1 MRIRRYLTRLAPAVA
16 LVLTVAGLPGCGSSA
31 GAGTVTL
38 LSFWTESEQHWFINQ
53 VLAEFTRE
61 TGIQVHYQ
69 LGTRAIDQEL
79 QSDLQTGD
87 QPDIAVL
94 SSPGDLETFA
104 QQGALQPL
112 DGPLADQTGR
122 YDQQWLS
129 LESAVQPAGGDR
141 HKYTVPITT
150 SLKSAIWY
158 DPSALRRLLGPSW
171 TGVMPTTWDQL
182 FALTGQISAHGGTPW
197 CMGMESTP
205 VSGWP
210 GTDWIE
216 DILLHQSGPEVY
228 QQWADGQ
235 LSWQNSAPIAD
246 AFTAFGS
253 IVGGGRNLNGGVD
266 GALLTYFGD
275 AGTPLFAPNP
285 GCYLDHAASL
295 DNLPTTARPGVDYD
309 FFPFPA
315 LSGQYANTVEVS
327 GDFAAMFRSTPQAEK
342 LIHFL
347 ASDTAQ
353 RIWAGRPDGGVS
365 SADRDVKAADYP
377 NSVSRR
383 AAALIGAASNLCFDA
398 SDLMPPTVSA
408 TFYQTLLAYLSDPGR
423 YHDPAAL
430 SGLLAPLDTS
440 RAAAGHALTYQ
451 CGQ

>member
-1 MRIRRYLTRLAPAVA
+1 MRIRRYLARLAPAAA
-16 LVLTVAGLPGCGSSA
+16 LAMTVAGLPACGGPA
-31 GAGTVTL
+31 GDQTVTV
-38 LSFWTESEQHWFINQ
+38 LSFWTGTERDWFVNH
-53 VLAEFTRE
+53 VLAEFTKE

-69 LGTRAIDQEL
+69 LSTRAIDQEL
-79 QSDLQTGD
+79 QSQLQTGT

-94 SSPGDLETFA
+94 SSPGVLQTFA

-112 DGPLADQTGR
+112 DSALSDQSGR

-150 SLKSAIWY
+150 SLKSVIWY
-158 DPSALRRLLGPSW
+158 NPGALRRLLGSSW
-171 TGVMPTTWDQL
+171 PGSMPATWDQL
-182 FALTGQISAHGGTPW
+182 LALTQLISARGGTPW

-216 DILLHQSGPEVY
+216 DILLHQSGPRIY

-235 LSWQNSAPIAD
+235 LSWQKTSQIASALA
-246 AFTAFGS
+246 AFDS
-253 IVGGGRNLNGGVD
+253 IVGNNGQNLDGGVE
-266 GALLTYFGD
+266 GALLTPFDD
-275 AGTPLFAPNP
+275 ASKPLFTSNP
-285 GCYLDHAASL
+285 GCYLDHTAHVNNSQ
-295 DNLPTTARPGVDYD
+295 TTLKPGVDYD

-315 LSGQYANTVEVS
+315 LTGQYANTVEVS
-327 GDFAAMFRSTPQAEK
+327 GDFAAMFRQTPQAEQ

-353 RIWAGRPDGGVS
+353 RIWVARPGGGVF
-365 SADRDVKAADYP
+365 SADRDITTDDYP
-377 NSVSRR
+377 DAVSRN
-383 AAALIGAASNLCFDA
+383 AAQLISAAGNLCFDA
-398 SDLMPPTVSA
+398 SDLMPPTVSTA
-408 TFYQTLLAYLSDPGR
+408 FYQAILTYLSNPT
-423 YHDPAAL
+423 PAVL
-430 SGLLAPLDTS
+430 SGLLAQLDTS
-440 RAAAGHALTYQ
+440 QAAVSHTLSYQ